1 MPRSRR
7 TRRLTLLVLVLVSV
21 TFLTVDFRMN
31 DSSPFTAVRDGLTDV
46 ITPLQT
52 AAAGATAPVGRLAGR
67 LHGLTDAED
76 RERRLQRE
84 NARLRQQLHDAVLD
98 RATADQL
105 RRLQLL
111 AGAGG
116 YRVVPGRVVALGGSD
131 GLEWTVTVD
140 LGTRDGV
147 REGMTVVNGDGLVG
161 RVKRAGRSASVVLL
175 AIDPISAVGSRLESG
190 HELGLCKGAGLH
202 PLRFQLLDTQ
212 APMAVGDRVMTGPY
226 GETTYAPGV
235 PVGVVSRVVGTQG
248 SLVRLADVHPYV
260 DFTAL
265 DVIGVVVAPPRTDPR
280 EAVLPPKPAA
290 ASPGV
295 G

>member
-7 TRRLTLLVLVLVSV
+7 TRRVTLAVLVLVSL
-21 TFLTVDFRMN
+21 TFITLDYRMS
-31 DSSPFTAVRDGLTDV
+31 DQSPL
-46 ITPLQT
+46 TPLRAGLAEIIVPLQR
-52 AAAGATAPVGRLAGR
+52 AVAGATAPAARVVGHLGRLN
-67 LHGLTDAED
+67 DAED
-76 RERRLQRE
+76 RARQLQRE
-84 NARLRQQLHDAVLD
+84 NGRLRQRLHDAALD

-105 RRLQLL
+105 RRLHLL

-116 YRVVPGRVVALGGSD
+116 YRVVPGRVVALGVSD
-131 GLEWTVTVD
+131 GLEWTVTLD

-161 RVKRAGRSASVVLL
+161 RVKRATGTASVVLL
-175 AIDPISAVGSRLESG
+175 AIDPISAVGSRLEGSG
-190 HELGLCKGAGLH
+190 QLGLCRGAGLH
-202 PLRFQLLDTQ
+202 PLRLQLLDAQ
-212 APMAVGDRVMTGPY
+212 APMAVGDRVVTGPY

-235 PVGVVSRVVGTQG
+235 PVGVVSRVAGTQG

-265 DVIGVVVAPPRTDPR
+265 DLVGVVVAPPRTDPR
-280 EAVLPPKPAA
+280 DAVLPPKPSA
-290 ASPGV
+290 GT